1 MTLLVGS
8 LECAPASLTEPGR
21 VLTGRRTGGDTG
33 VMAVAA
39 IAVPAAERGVLAA
52 LSALAAAA
60 GRPTRARPA
69 RAVLRPARGVRKGLL
84 RWPGPL
90 KPIPASA
97 PRARRAL
104 VQRLRSL
111 KESSGNTCEALAKNC
126 GLSDSVVRRA
136 LGGGHVPLWETVEK
150 IAATCG
156 RGGDLAGLWSAA
168 KAEEIQPGASRLGP
182 RMVTSRV
189 EFVEFVE
196 FVESMIF
203 MRIDGGYPA
212 LHQLERR
219 AGTDQDGRT
228 RLPHSTLHLV
238 LKKRMPPTEVLFVAF
253 MEALEVPVSKR
264 PAWMEAHRRVFADA
278 PVRRPFGVPPPVV
291 LDEPAPVNSCQ
302 AAERALSRIEVAENI
317 KTETGQLR
325 EPDDYDLLGL
335 GYLNTPVPGRQ
346 GPELYDDEEL
356 AAREADAPGGP
367 RAHEIGG
374 LREDSRAVLRRTQ
387 APETPGGAALAP
399 T

>member
-1 MTLLVGS
+1 M
-8 LECAPASLTEPGR
+8 
-21 VLTGRRTGGDTG
+21 
-33 VMAVAA
+33 
-39 IAVPAAERGVLAA
+39 
-52 LSALAAAA
+52 A
-60 GRPTRARPA
+60 GR
-69 RAVLRPARGVRKGLL
+69 
-84 RWPGPL
+84 PL

-111 KESSGNTCEALAKNC
+111 KESSGKTCEELAEKC
-126 GLSDSVVRRA
+126 GFSDGVVRRA
-136 LGGGHVPLWETVEK
+136 LAGGHVPLWETVEK
-150 IAATCG
+150 IAAACG

-168 KAEEIQPGASRLGP
+168 KAEEVQPGATSLHPG
-182 RMVTSRV
+182 MVTSR
-189 EFVEFVE
+189 VE

-203 MRIDGGYPA
+203 MRIDGGYPP

-238 LKKRMPPTEVLFVAF
+238 LTKRMPPTEVLFVAF

-264 PAWMEAHRRVFADA
+264 PAWMDAHRRVFADA

-302 AAERALSRIEVAENI
+302 AAERALSRIEVAEKI
-317 KTETGQLR
+317 KTKTGQLR

-335 GYLNTPVPGRQ
+335 GYLSTPVPGRQ

-374 LREDSRAVLRRTQ
+374 LREDLRAVLRRTQ
-387 APETPGGAALAP
+387 GPEAPGGAALAP
-399 T
+399 A